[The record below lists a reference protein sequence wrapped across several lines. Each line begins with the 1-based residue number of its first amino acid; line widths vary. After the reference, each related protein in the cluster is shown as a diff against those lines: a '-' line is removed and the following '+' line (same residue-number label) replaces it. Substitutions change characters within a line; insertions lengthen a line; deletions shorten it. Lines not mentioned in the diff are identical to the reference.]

1 MKVTVDI
8 PDSIYRQVKAK
19 SALEGWSVREVA
31 TTLFQTWVAQPGP
44 GSAGEG
50 SQAGGKREAA
60 DPPWF
65 GSLRSYAKN
74 AKGRH
79 DMESIRRS
87 IARGR
92 AGEKQP

>member
-1 MKVTVDI
+1 MKVTVDV
-8 PDSIYRQVKAK
+8 PDDGYRQVKAK

-31 TTLFQTWVAQPGP
+31 TTLFRTWVASTGP
-44 GSAGEG
+44 DALAVAPESDKPEP
-50 SQAGGKREAA
+50 Q

-65 GSLRSYAKN
+65 GSLRRYVGN

-79 DMESIRRS
+79 DMDSIRRS

-92 AGEKQP
+92 AAESRP

>member
-8 PDSIYRQVKAK
+8 PDGIYRQVKAK

-31 TTLFQTWVAQPGP
+31 TTLFRTWVAQPGS
-44 GSAGEG
+44 GTTDARVQEGGE
-50 SQAGGKREAA
+50 REIA
-60 DPPWF
+60 DPSWF

-79 DMESIRRS
+79 DMDSIRRS

-92 AGEKQP
+92 AGEERP

>member
-8 PDSIYRQVKAK
+8 PDGIYRQVKAK

-31 TTLFQTWVAQPGP
+31 TTLFRTWVAQPGS
-44 GSAGEG
+44 GTTDAKAHEG
-50 SQAGGKREAA
+50 GIHEIA

-65 GSLRSYAKN
+65 GSLRGYARN

-79 DMESIRRS
+79 DMDSIRRS

-92 AGEKQP
+92 AREARS

>member
-1 MKVTVDI
+1 MKVTEDV
-8 PDSIYRQVKAK
+8 PDDVYRQVKAK

-31 TTLFQTWVAQPGP
+31 TTLFQAWGKSPASEP
-44 GSAGEG
+44 AGKGAREN
-50 SQAGGKREAA
+50 GKRASA
-60 DPPWF
+60 DPAWF
-65 GSLRSYAKN
+65 GSLRSYAKH

-92 AGEKQP
+92 AGEERP